1 MQRKLEIIFSA
12 EDVKDLLGSYVVSD
26 FGVLKY
32 KNIELFKE
40 NEYGDIVETVAGKK
54 VGEIVGQDV
63 QSFFRDSKIV
73 VKEKD
78 LLIIYGDSP
87 GSSVFHSEVP
97 VPIKVYVDL

>member
-1 MQRKLEIIFSA
+1 MQRKLEIIFSE

-32 KNIELFKE
+32 ENIELFKE
-40 NEYGDIVETVAGKK
+40 NEYDDIVETVAGKK
-54 VGEIVGQDV
+54 VEDIVRQEV
-63 QSFFRDSKIV
+63 LSFFRDSKMI
-73 VKEKD
+73 KEKD
-78 LLIIYGDSP
+78 LLIIYGDNP

>member
-12 EDVKDLLGSYVVSD
+12 EDVKDLLGSYIVSD
-26 FGVLKY
+26 FGILKY
-32 KNIELFKE
+32 KKIELFKE

-63 QSFFRDSKIV
+63 QAFFKDSKIM

-87 GSSVFHSEVP
+87 ESSVFHSEVP